1 MLVHFHNVLN
11 AINLWVENVAIKGE
25 AVVCILSVGWDY
37 CAEAKHW
44 DLFVAVVVLQDTSHG
59 LDGFEVLIAAEIIHV
74 VK

>member
-1 MLVHFHNVLN
+1 MFVHFHNVLN
-11 AINLWVENVAIKGE
+11 AVYFWVENVAIKGE

-37 CAEAKHW
+37 RAEAKHW

-59 LDGFEVLIAAEIIHV
+59 LDSFKVLIAAEIIHV